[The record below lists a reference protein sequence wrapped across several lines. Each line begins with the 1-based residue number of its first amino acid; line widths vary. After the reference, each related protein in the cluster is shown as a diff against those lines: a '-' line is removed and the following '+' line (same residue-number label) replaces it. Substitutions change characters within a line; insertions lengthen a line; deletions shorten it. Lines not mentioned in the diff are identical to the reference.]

1 MTTELIAQKAYLTV
15 ALGPNKK
22 PVDSS
27 RLLAP
32 NPALFLCQ
40 EWSEYYIIDSLQVAH
55 VWDHML
61 TTKLRQGDIVC
72 RESAEHYIGY
82 YTPYKLAMYVTV
94 LAIVSSPSHCY
105 FFGGGGWGVGVV
117 EG

>member
-1 MTTELIAQKAYLTV
+1 MTTELTAQKAYLTV

-40 EWSEYYIIDSLQVAH
+40 EWWEYYIIDSLQVAN
-55 VWDHML
+55 VGLWDHML

-72 RESAEHYIGY
+72 GESVEHYILYSLPAGNVCDS
-82 YTPYKLAMYVTV
+82 ACHCV
-94 LAIVSSPSHCY
+94 LSQSLLLLWGL
-105 FFGGGGWGVGVV
+105 GGGGG
-117 EG
+117 